1 MIEITFLPKDTIG
14 IIATSFYQVGHGRCI
29 TIYFFVLWVNLLV
42 LCFQG
47 RVTYV
52 LFRRC
57 HTFIRHRPFYW
68 KGWGLRFFKEDYP
81 KLFELNHNIFFFLHL
96 NGIFLV
102 RSGREGNKKALRNN
116 LEIKKNFKQFWIIF
130 FKKSQSKKKKN
141 IMIQL
146 LPVKFECCYPIPNMD
161 I

>member
-1 MIEITFLPKDTIG
+1 MIFTQRSMIEITFLPKDTIG

-68 KGWGLRFFKEDYP
+68 KGWGLRFFKENYP
-81 KLFELNHNIFFFLHL
+81 KLFWVFFF
-96 NGIFLV
+96 ISKFFL
-102 RSGREGNKKALRNN
+102 RAFLFPSLPERT
-116 LEIKKNFKQFWIIF
+116 KNTPFKC
-130 FKKSQSKKKKN
+130 KKKILWSN
-141 IMIQL
+141 
-146 LPVKFECCYPIPNMD
+146 CCL
-161 I
+161 

>member
-1 MIEITFLPKDTIG
+1 MIFTQSSMIEITFLSKDTIG
-14 IIATSFYQVGHGRCI
+14 IIATSVYQVDHARCI

-68 KGWGLRFFKEDYP
+68 KGWGLRFFKENYP
-81 KLFELNHNIFFFLHL
+81 KLFEFFFFLSPSCSQELFCFLLYLNALKIPHL
-96 NGIFLV
+96 NV
-102 RSGREGNKKALRNN
+102 
-116 LEIKKNFKQFWIIF
+116 
-130 FKKSQSKKKKN
+130 KKN

-146 LPVKFECCYPIPNMD
+146 LPVKFECCYPISNMD

>member
-1 MIEITFLPKDTIG
+1 VIFTQSSMIEITFLSKDTIG
-14 IIATSFYQVGHGRCI
+14 IIATSVYQVDHARCI

-68 KGWGLRFFKEDYP
+68 KGWGLRFFKENYP
-81 KLFELNHNIFFFLHL
+81 KLFEFFFFISKLFLRAFLFPSLPERTKNTPFKCKNKYYDPIVACKIWMLLSYTKHGHL
-96 NGIFLV
+96 VATQTPFDT
-102 RSGREGNKKALRNN
+102 S
-116 LEIKKNFKQFWIIF
+116 FQ
-130 FKKSQSKKKKN
+130 
-141 IMIQL
+141 
-146 LPVKFECCYPIPNMD
+146 
-161 I
+161 